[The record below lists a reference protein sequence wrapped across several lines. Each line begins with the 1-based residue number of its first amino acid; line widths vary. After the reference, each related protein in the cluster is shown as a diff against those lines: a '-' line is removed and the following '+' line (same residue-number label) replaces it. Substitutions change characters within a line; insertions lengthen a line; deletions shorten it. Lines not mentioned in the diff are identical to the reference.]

1 MNAYALW
8 SRDDLQSALEKQDV
22 TPSDENI
29 KAFINF
35 TGSLDNEI
43 KTFIINRCKEEKR
56 FCGDYKVPG
65 HDVLLLQAD
74 NTTYDINVTHF
85 EDLSQAKDAM
95 QSELDSI
102 KDQWLYDKMTKNVS
116 DEDDADIPD
125 ASVFETSFTEN
136 SASIYD
142 PDTNNMVYWNIKE
155 LPGKEDIS

>member
-1 MNAYALW
+1 MNTYALW
-8 SRDDLQSALEKQDV
+8 SRDDIQSALERQGV

-29 KAFINF
+29 KAFISF
-35 TGSLDNEI
+35 TGSLGDEI

-56 FCGDYKVPG
+56 FCGNYKVPG
-65 HDVLLLQAD
+65 HNVLLLQAD

-85 EDLSQAKDAM
+85 EDLSQAKDTM

-102 KDQWLYDKMTKNVS
+102 KDQWLYDKTTENIS
-116 DEDDADIPD
+116 NEDDANMPD
-125 ASVFETSFTEN
+125 ANTFETSSTEN